1 MMDERPRPQPSPR
14 PPSPPR
20 RRRPHALTAVLATL
34 AALAV
39 LAAAAPPAA
48 AEAEPQARRVAER
61 VVEALG
67 GEAAWGNV
75 RLVHFGF
82 AGRRTHHWD
91 LTTGRHRVEGE
102 TRDGERYLVIEHL
115 DDRTGRAWV
124 DGVEVA
130 GERAAEL
137 LETAYGAWVNDTYWL
152 LMPYKLLDP
161 GVHLT
166 HERTEEVGGAV
177 YDVLGLRF
185 DAVGLTPGDRY
196 WAWVNRD
203 TGLMDRWA
211 YRLQSQP
218 EDAEPTVWLWQG
230 WDWYGPEGAR
240 VRLAPRREMLDG
252 GRTLLLDPIEISDA
266 VPEALFTG
274 P

>member
-1 MMDERPRPQPSPR
+1 MSEPRPFQVPSLR
-14 PPSPPR
+14 PPPPAAR
-20 RRRPHALTAVLATL
+20 RRCHPLAAFTA
-34 AALAV
+34 AALA
-39 LAAAAPPAA
+39 LAGASPAPAA
-48 AEAEPQARRVAER
+48 ADAEPAARRVAER
-61 VVEALG
+61 VTEALG
-67 GEAAWGNV
+67 GEAAWDEV